1 MTNSRQKG
9 ARGEREAAAY
19 LRKLGFDAS
28 RNGRNGYISDDL
40 IVSGLPNVHIEVKFG
55 VVGMDIGT
63 RLLYLAWEQAES
75 SVADKSWSE
84 CHAAVVLWKPTRKP
98 WRLTWMDRCGLVT
111 TTGDD
116 AIKTKLLELN
126 SENQRVEPVCEKAD
140 G

>member
-19 LRKLGFDAS
+19 LRKLGFDAT
-28 RNGRNGYISDDL
+28 RNGRNGYSTDDL
-40 IVSGLPNVHIEVKFG
+40 IVAGLPNVHIEVKFG

-63 RLLYLAWEQAES
+63 RLLYLAWDQA
-75 SVADKSWSE
+75 ADQVCASIGRRDQK
-84 CHAAVVLWKPTRKP
+84 AVPVVLWKPARKP
-98 WRLTWMDRCGLVT
+98 WRLTWMEHCGLVS

-116 AIKTKLLELN
+116 AIKTQLLELN
-126 SENQRVEPVCEKAD
+126 GENPMD